1 VHNDPRIKALTLMAP
16 AAAYYLPENS
26 LEQVTIPILLFIAE
40 QDQYT
45 PRKWTADVILNG
57 VPDKSKVTLKEVK
70 NAGHFSFISP
80 FPPTM
85 KNPNFL
91 PSTDPDGFDR
101 EVFHQ
106 ELPLEILNFLE
117 ENLSTN

>member
-1 VHNDPRIKALTLMAP
+1 MAP

-57 VPDKSKVTLKEVK
+57 VPDKSKVTLKK
-70 NAGHFSFISP
+70 
-80 FPPTM
+80 
-85 KNPNFL
+85 
-91 PSTDPDGFDR
+91 
-101 EVFHQ
+101 
-106 ELPLEILNFLE
+106 
-117 ENLSTN
+117 

>member
-1 VHNDPRIKALTLMAP
+1 MASSG
-16 AAAYYLPENS
+16 YYLPENS

-70 NAGHFSFISP
+70 NAGHFHSLVRFHNE
-80 FPPTM
+80 
-85 KNPNFL
+85 KPNFL
-91 PSTDPDGFDR
+91 PSTD
-101 EVFHQ
+101 Q
-106 ELPLEILNFLE
+106 TALEKYFIK
-117 ENLSTN
+117 SYR

>member
-1 VHNDPRIKALTLMAP
+1 MAP

-57 VPDKSKVTLKEVK
+57 VPDKSKVTLKSKERRT
-70 NAGHFSFISP
+70 FSFISP

-91 PSTDPDGFDR
+91 PSTDQTALIEKYFIKSYR
-101 EVFHQ
+101 
-106 ELPLEILNFLE
+106 
-117 ENLSTN
+117 